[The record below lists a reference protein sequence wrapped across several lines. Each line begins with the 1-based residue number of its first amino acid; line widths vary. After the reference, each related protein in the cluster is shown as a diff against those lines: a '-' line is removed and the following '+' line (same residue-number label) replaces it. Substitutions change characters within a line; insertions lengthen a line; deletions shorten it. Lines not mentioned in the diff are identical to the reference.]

1 MCADSLYIYADKYSP
16 LMPKL
21 SQLETDFEHLD
32 AFIGISSHLRD
43 YRLAHLINQS
53 LGFSLEKTDDLPA
66 FNAKSDKPSFFSCY
80 IFDDCEKQLTYFLL
94 SNPGSE
100 GLLVPSQKEAG
111 YFLLMRGLVSIEMEA
126 AMVLQLKNVPNV
138 LTVYPIDQ
146 YKIPN
151 IELLLSDVELHGIT
165 IKRKVKAKIKGL
177 GSTGT

>member
-1 MCADSLYIYADKYSP
+1 
-16 LMPKL
+16 MPKL

-43 YRLAHLINQS
+43 YRLAYLINQT
-53 LGFSLEKTDDLPA
+53 LGFALEKADDLPA
-66 FNAKSDKPSFFSCY
+66 FNPRSEKPSLFSCY
-80 IFDDCEKQLTYFLL
+80 TFEDCDKQLTYFLL
-94 SNPGSE
+94 SNAGSE

-126 AMVLQLKNVPNV
+126 AVVLQLKSVPNV

-151 IELLLSDVELHGIT
+151 IEFLLSDVELHEIT
-165 IKRKVKAKIKGL
+165 LKRKAKSKIKGS
-177 GSTGT
+177 GII